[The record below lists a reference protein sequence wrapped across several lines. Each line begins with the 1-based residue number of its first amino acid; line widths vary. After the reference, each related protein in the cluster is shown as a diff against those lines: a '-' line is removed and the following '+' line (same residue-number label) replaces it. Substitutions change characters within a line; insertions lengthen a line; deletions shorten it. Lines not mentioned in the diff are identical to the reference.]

1 VNTSRLLAFTLGTLS
16 AIGGFID
23 IGDLVADAQ
32 VGARFGLRLGWVTLV
47 SVIGIMCFAEMAGR
61 IAVNRAALR
70 RVPSLTPEADDI
82 LNVLADNEQ
91 RHVEALRQA
100 LQDIGAQPSE
110 PPHFDF
116 GDAVADQEAF
126 LEVAQKLEDVGVY
139 AYNGA
144 IPNVTS
150 EPLVTL
156 LAATV
161 QVEGRHAAAIRQL
174 RGFPIVQSAF
184 DVGVGGER
192 AFRAVDHLILS

>member
-1 VNTSRLLAFTLGTLS
+1 MVTRQAFLLRGAL
-16 AIGGFID
+16 A
-23 IGDLVADAQ
+23 
-32 VGARFGLRLGWVTLV
+32 VGAAFGAGAVQPFVSRASAQERSSESEVLDFLLTLEHLERE
-47 SVIGIMCFAEMAGR
+47 AY
-61 IAVNRAALR
+61 RAALR

-144 IPNVTS
+144 IPNVRS

>member
-1 VNTSRLLAFTLGTLS
+1 MVTRQAFLLRGAL
-16 AIGGFID
+16 A
-23 IGDLVADAQ
+23 
-32 VGARFGLRLGWVTLV
+32 VGAAFGAGAVQPFVSRASAQERSSESEVLDFLLTLEHLERE
-47 SVIGIMCFAEMAGR
+47 AY
-61 IAVNRAALR
+61 RAALR

-144 IPNVTS
+144 IPNVRS
-150 EPLVTL
+150 EPLVTPP
-156 LAATV
+156 
-161 QVEGRHAAAIRQL
+161 GRHGPGRGTPRRRHPPA
-174 RGFPIVQSAF
+174 GFPIVQSAF